1 MKKMKILKW
10 TGIAICLL
18 FVAFFVVASLSGG
31 IIVRSAVNKFGP
43 MILGVPVTLEKASF
57 SLIAGKIKL
66 TNLHV
71 GNPNGFRTPMLID
84 IKELNIELKS
94 RSLFTDTVVIHKIVV
109 VGPHITYEK
118 SLFGSNISSLMKQ
131 LEDTTKPT
139 EKKPAPEPVK
149 GRKKVIIEQLI
160 VTDPELD
167 VSITAAGGHY
177 IPVKLGRLD
186 LKDIGKEHGGVTFAD
201 AIGII
206 FSVITSNIENAVLG
220 AGELI
225 ESGVKAIG
233 PGVVAVGGAVVDGAS
248 AVIKGVGGLFG
259 SDKKA
264 DEKKPDEKKPEEKK
278 PEEKK

>member
-10 TGIAICLL
+10 TGIVICLL
-18 FVAFFVVASLSGG
+18 FVAFFVMATLLGG

-57 SLIAGKIKL
+57 SLIGGRIKL

-71 GNPNGFRTPMLID
+71 GNPNGFITPMLID

-109 VGPHITYEK
+109 VAPHITYEK
-118 SLFGSNISSLMKQ
+118 SLLGSNFSTLMKQ
-131 LEDTTKPT
+131 LEGTTKAT
-139 EKKPAPEPVK
+139 EKKPASEPVK
-149 GRKKVIIEQLI
+149 GGKKVVIEQLI

-167 VSITAAGGHY
+167 VSITTAGVHY

-220 AGELI
+220 AGDVI
-225 ESGVKAIG
+225 ESVAKVIG
-233 PGVVAVGGAVVDGAS
+233 PGVVSAGGAVVDGAS

-259 SDKKA
+259 SNKKA
-264 DEKKPDEKKPEEKK
+264 DEKKPEEKK
-278 PEEKK
+278 